1 MLTASGKSKKD
12 FFGGQSQVSNQPR
25 VLTTMTTVEATP
37 AVNSLYQAAE
47 RAGALPTRVMGV
59 TGPLRLFNKKRL
71 TSGTVYEGPT
81 ATVPSRNGGGDSSR
95 LYLIRGF
102 IPGQNFRTLLNRN

>member
-1 MLTASGKSKKD
+1 
-12 FFGGQSQVSNQPR
+12 
-25 VLTTMTTVEATP
+25 MTTLKARP
-37 AVNSLYQAAE
+37 AVNSRYQAAE

-59 TGPLRLFNKKRL
+59 IGPLRLFNKKRF

-102 IPGQNFRTLLNRN
+102 IPGQIFRTLLNRN